1 MGGTFKG
8 LAYLVVCILMAGCS
22 QTAKLAGHPIDMMRP
37 ASGQGDA
44 VSGSAAQAGSVCLLD
59 LSAVVQQEAVSSQGA
74 PSSKAPAVE
83 VPETSYDFGR
93 LSSENES
100 VHEFSVRN
108 VGEAVL
114 NIKKVIPA

>member
-44 VSGSAAQAGSVCLLD
+44 GSGQAGSVCLLD